1 MHSRGLSMGG
11 CCPWGDAVHGGDAV
25 TWGDAV
31 HGGILFMGGSCP
43 CTVFNVAQEIGL
55 STLKLLKC
63 ATTRLLSH
71 GEVSQR
77 LDTIYFQ
84 KQNGEVKGVCKLLL
98 KPDTVL
104 FLLLFSD
111 VMKHVNHFSRF
122 L

>member
-1 MHSRGLSMGG
+1 
-11 CCPWGDAVHGGDAV
+11 
-25 TWGDAV
+25 
-31 HGGILFMGGSCP
+31 MGGSCP
-43 CTVFNVAQEIGL
+43 YTVFNVAQEIGL
-55 STLKLLKC
+55 SMLKLLKC

-77 LDTIYFQ
+77 ISRYKPLVNVLDTIYFQ